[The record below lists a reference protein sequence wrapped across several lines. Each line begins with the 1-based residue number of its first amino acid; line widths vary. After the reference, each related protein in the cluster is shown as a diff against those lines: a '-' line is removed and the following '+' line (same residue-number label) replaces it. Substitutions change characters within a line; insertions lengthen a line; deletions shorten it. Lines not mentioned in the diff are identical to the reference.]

1 MRFTPSLVCVA
12 LLLGGSSPAS
22 AQLGALT
29 QSETYAGR
37 VSVHLNGGYQTA
49 TEEFQ
54 QTFQQRAYGEDA
66 RLTATN
72 TVGAGAF
79 GDVGGFVQFW
89 ERVGIGATYSHMS
102 KSGTT
107 MLTGTV
113 PHPIAF
119 NNARPVNVETQTL
132 RHRERATHFHLSW
145 RIPMS
150 AVEKLDVTVY
160 TGPSFFNLTQGVVTG
175 VVITEPSGPP
185 FATVTIDQITQD
197 EHSRNGWGG
206 HAGVD
211 LTYMWTT
218 HFGLGGSARFA
229 GGSVAVPTEN
239 GELSLS
245 VGGFQVGGGLRFRF

>member
-1 MRFTPSLVCVA
+1 
-12 LLLGGSSPAS
+12 
-22 AQLGALT
+22 
-29 QSETYAGR
+29 
-37 VSVHLNGGYQTA
+37 VSVHLNGGYQATA
-49 TEEFQ
+49 EEFQ

-66 RLTATN
+66 RFTATN
-72 TVGAGAF
+72 TVGTGAF
-79 GDVGGFVQFW
+79 GDLGGFVQVR
-89 ERVGIGATYSHMS
+89 ERVGVGATYSHMS

-119 NNARPVNVETQTL
+119 NNDRAVSVETDTL

-145 RIPMS
+145 RFPVS
-150 AVEKLDVTVY
+150 AIEKLDVTVY
-160 TGPSFFNLTQGVVTG
+160 AGPSFFNVTQGVVTG

-197 EHSRNGWGG
+197 VHSRNGWGG

-211 LTYMWTT
+211 VTYMWTT

-229 GGSVAVPTEN
+229 GGSVDVPIEN
-239 GELSLS
+239 DEVSLS
-245 VGGFQVGGGLRFRF
+245 VGGFQGGGGLRFRF

>member
-1 MRFTPSLVCVA
+1 M
-12 LLLGGSSPAS
+12 
-22 AQLGALT
+22 
-29 QSETYAGR
+29 
-37 VSVHLNGGYQTA
+37 SVHLNGGYQTA

-72 TVGAGAF
+72 TVGTGAF

-132 RHRERATHFHLSW
+132 RHRERATHIHLSW
-145 RIPMS
+145 RIPLE
-150 AVEKLDVTVY
+150 VD
-160 TGPSFFNLTQGVVTG
+160 P
-175 VVITEPSGPP
+175 I
-185 FATVTIDQITQD
+185 
-197 EHSRNGWGG
+197 GWT
-206 HAGVD
+206 AD
-211 LTYMWTT
+211 
-218 HFGLGGSARFA
+218 R
-229 GGSVAVPTEN
+229 
-239 GELSLS
+239 
-245 VGGFQVGGGLRFRF
+245 RC